1 MNWDEIKPSL
11 KCVLF
16 AFLGSHFYL
25 RKRTSDAVS
34 RNYFSYKF
42 WTNKLYRNFNYFSN
56 GLLKIFKKKLR
67 KEEKKK
73 DLLDP
78 NFDEESSLN
87 EEKWRART

>member
-11 KCVLF
+11 KRVLF

-25 RKRTSDAVS
+25 RKRTSDAVN
-34 RNYFSYKF
+34 RNYFSCKF
-42 WTNKLYRNFNYFSN
+42 WTNKLYRNVNYFSN
-56 GLLKIFKKKLR
+56 GLLNIFKRKLR
-67 KEEKKK
+67 KEEKKKK

-87 EEKWRART
+87 EEQ